1 MSCGYLLEFDDVSEL
16 IRLHY
21 NLQEYTHKVMM
32 SQARKIC
39 DRKECPLDTKES
51 AGTPTNSD
59 YAAALKLYLSYRETV
74 ALADMPFSF
83 EDWCKQ
89 RLNSAKAPNCA

>member
-1 MSCGYLLEFDDVSEL
+1 
-16 IRLHY
+16 
-21 NLQEYTHKVMM
+21 MM

-59 YAAALKLYLSYRETV
+59 YAAALKIFRQYCKDFDKTAGCPTFDE
-74 ALADMPFSF
+74 
-83 EDWCKQ
+83 WCKE

>member
-51 AGTPTNSD
+51 AGTPNSPRD
-59 YAAALKLYLSYRETV
+59 AILQ
-74 ALADMPFSF
+74 ALARGYCAP
-83 EDWCKQ
+83 K
-89 RLNSAKAPNCA
+89 NSGKELDSDLIYAMADELAKLHPLA

>member
-59 YAAALKLYLSYRETV
+59 YATALRVVRQWMEDSRGGVSKDFTV
-74 ALADMPFSF
+74 
-83 EDWCKQ
+83 WCKE
-89 RLNSAKAPNCA
+89 RLNPPKAADCA